1 MISFQTAYDL
11 ATAHKEIEKAETLL
25 KEVQGALSRS
35 GVPEI
40 RDAFG
45 RQHGGLQLGVPS
57 GQNCHTIY
65 HVEWSLCVP
74 VLTAHIGQMR
84 AKLAALN
91 ELART
96 ELDAARAQQEQP

>member
-11 ATAHKEIEKAETLL
+11 AAAHKEIEKAETLL
-25 KEVQGALSRS
+25 KEVQGALSRR
-35 GVPEI
+35 GAPEI

-57 GQNCHTIY
+57 GQNSNTLY
-65 HVEWSLCVP
+65 QVEWSLCVP

-96 ELDAARAQQEQP
+96 ELDADRAQQDQP